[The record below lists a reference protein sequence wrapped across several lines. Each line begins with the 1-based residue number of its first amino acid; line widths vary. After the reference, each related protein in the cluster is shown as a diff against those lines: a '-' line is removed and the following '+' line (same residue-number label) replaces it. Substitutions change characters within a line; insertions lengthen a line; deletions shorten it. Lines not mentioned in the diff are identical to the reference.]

1 MKHVTFTK
9 PMIPHNVGD
18 RRLVPDAVAARLE
31 AEGAIEPNPPDF
43 PPSNVAGLAAASGQ
57 ASLKPRARQRYR
69 TKT

>member
-43 PPSNVAGLAAASGQ
+43 PPVERRRPRRGVRAGLA
-57 ASLKPRARQRYR
+57 
-69 TKT
+69 